1 MGGTCFATGL
11 TLISSGE
18 LPAERAVTRRINKLA
33 DTVEHGFE
41 ALLDPAGTEL
51 KILIDLAGAA

>member
-11 TLISSGE
+11 TLISSGK
-18 LPAERAVTRRINKLA
+18 LPAERAVTRRIKLA
-33 DTVEHGFE
+33 DTVEYGFE